1 MYKIA
6 VVNILLERPPG
17 RASVKETLVRPLSFE
32 PTSIF
37 PCGNSPPLLF
47 EANPDGLD
55 HVDVAPQVAALGK
68 AAVTVVGRD
77 VPQVDVVDL
86 VGVLLGNG
94 QHVVGAG
101 RGETPDA
108 QGQSVLQ
115 GGTET

>member
-1 MYKIA
+1 MLPSLPLKHLFTSPQ
-6 VVNILLERPPG
+6 VR
-17 RASVKETLVRPLSFE
+17 KTLFH
-32 PTSIF
+32 PTSIL
-37 PCGNSPPLLF
+37 PCGDSPHLLF

-68 AAVTVVGRD
+68 AAVTFVGRD
-77 VPQVDVVDL
+77 VPQMHVVDL
-86 VGVLLGNG
+86 GGVLLGNC